1 MKKLQQTILFIIF
14 YAPVFLYAQGYQ
26 VNLQG
31 QAQQGMG
38 SAGTAYMQDA
48 AALFFNPGG
57 VSFLTERSINLGL
70 SPTFAKTTFLDKNTN
85 QTANTNSPS
94 SLPFAAYGVCGAN
107 DSSKLKYGLA
117 VYTPFGSTIQWEDG
131 WTGRFALTRLQ
142 LATVY
147 FQPTL
152 SYKINDKIGI
162 GAGFVYGIGNVNLQR
177 DMPLVDE
184 QGNYGHATL
193 DGNAHGFGFNAGI
206 YYKPSQNFSI
216 GLNYRSQ
223 VKMKLEDGDATFKVP
238 ASMESAFPSGKFSTS
253 LPLPKTVSLGFA
265 YNANKKLTLALD
277 ATMVGWKSFDTLAF
291 DYAQNTPYLADT
303 KSPREYKNTFSYRL
317 GAQYVISEKL
327 AARGGIK
334 YL

>member
-117 VYTPFGSTIQWEDG
+117 V
-131 WTGRFALTRLQ
+131 TRLSE
-142 LATVY
+142 VPY
-147 FQPTL
+147 NG
-152 SYKINDKIGI
+152 KIN
-162 GAGFVYGIGNVNLQR
+162 
-177 DMPLVDE
+177 
-184 QGNYGHATL
+184 
-193 DGNAHGFGFNAGI
+193 
-206 YYKPSQNFSI
+206 
-216 GLNYRSQ
+216 
-223 VKMKLEDGDATFKVP
+223 
-238 ASMESAFPSGKFSTS
+238 
-253 LPLPKTVSLGFA
+253 
-265 YNANKKLTLALD
+265 
-277 ATMVGWKSFDTLAF
+277 GWDVLH
-291 DYAQNTPYLADT
+291 
-303 KSPREYKNTFSYRL
+303 
-317 GAQYVISEKL
+317 
-327 AARGGIK
+327 
-334 YL
+334 